1 MAENRLT
8 FYEQI
13 WYESLCYTKQKSF
26 QGVKQD
32 ERHHIDFIGN
42 HESDT

>member
-1 MAENRLT
+1 MAENSLT

-13 WYESLCYTKQKSF
+13 CYKSLCYTKQKSF

-32 ERHHIDFIGN
+32 ERHYIDFIGN
-42 HESDT
+42 YESNT